1 MGELTMSENLFTIEL
16 GRYGFMLD
24 TEWCYIA
31 LSWQLLIASAIVLI
45 AYKIY
50 KRTRKKNIN
59 KSVECN
65 TTSDANIDLWGSNE

>member
-1 MGELTMSENLFTIEL
+1 MNEGLLTIEL

-31 LSWQLLIASAIVLI
+31 LSWELITTSALLTI

-50 KRTRKKNIN
+50 KRKKN
-59 KSVECN
+59 K
-65 TTSDANIDLWGSNE
+65 